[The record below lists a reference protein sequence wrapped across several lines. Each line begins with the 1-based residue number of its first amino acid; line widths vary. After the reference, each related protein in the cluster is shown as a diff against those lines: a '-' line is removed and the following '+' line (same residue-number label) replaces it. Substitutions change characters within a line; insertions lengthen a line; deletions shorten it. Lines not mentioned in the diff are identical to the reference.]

1 MKLSDL
7 FSHPLMAEM
16 LMILKVQRRE
26 SRLRLVP
33 FIHFLPRETDVN
45 CPGRGI
51 TILTLEYLQE
61 ADVI

>member
-1 MKLSDL
+1 
-7 FSHPLMAEM
+7 
-16 LMILKVQRRE
+16 MILKVQRRE